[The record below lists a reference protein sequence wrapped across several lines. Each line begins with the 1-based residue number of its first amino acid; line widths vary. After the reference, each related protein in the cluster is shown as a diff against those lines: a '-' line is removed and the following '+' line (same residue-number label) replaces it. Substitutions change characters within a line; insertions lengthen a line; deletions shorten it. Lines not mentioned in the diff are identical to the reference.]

1 MLWEN
6 KIALNIVLAVK
17 GSVCCT
23 FIPNNTA
30 PDETITKALQ
40 ELTSLANKMAKKNAG
55 INVTFTDW
63 LKGWF
68 KKWKG
73 MVASFLTSLVTV
85 TGVLTAIGCCII
97 P

>member
-40 ELTSLANKMAKKNAG
+40 ELTSLANKMAKK
-55 INVTFTDW
+55 
-63 LKGWF
+63 
-68 KKWKG
+68 
-73 MVASFLTSLVTV
+73 MQE
-85 TGVLTAIGCCII
+85 
-97 P
+97 